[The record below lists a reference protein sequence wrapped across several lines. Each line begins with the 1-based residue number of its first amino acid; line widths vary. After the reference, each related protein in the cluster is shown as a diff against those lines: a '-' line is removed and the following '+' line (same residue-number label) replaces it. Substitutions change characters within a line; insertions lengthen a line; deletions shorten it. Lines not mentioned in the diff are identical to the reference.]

1 MSKIIVEDGNLDLAL
16 KKFKRVSAETKRNQ
30 QRHEYYLRPGL
41 RLKEKAILSAKKRHK
56 QHKA

>member
-1 MSKIIVEDGNLDLAL
+1 MAKIIVEDGNLDLAL
-16 KKFKRVSAETKRNQ
+16 KKFKRVSAETKHNQ

-41 RLKEKAILSAKKRHK
+41 RLKEKALLSAKKRRK

>member
-16 KKFKRVSAETKRNQ
+16 KKFKRVAAETKAVE

-41 RLKEKAILSAKKRHK
+41 RLKEKALLSARKRRK
-56 QHKA
+56 QRHM